1 MTWGDAMKDIKEK
14 PAERIPKNNAA
25 RKIYKVAL
33 KKAWTEAKEKSR
45 TMLRES
51 TSTQGDG
58 DYTTAQDTSSAV
70 TDTSYSVIKQNTDFT
85 VQQGRKIA
93 RKQIEKYREHRSAE
107 QAKTTR
113 VHTANER
120 GVSPKQ
126 AECGTL
132 PDAAQRPRRGADLPR
147 QRAKEKVVTAR
158 TAPRGIRGVTQG
170 QRRTRTAK
178 NQTVRSVTTQ
188 VQMQTRAQ
196 KTRLAAQKIAG
207 GTGRT
212 AVAVRSAIRNFLAD
226 LHSLTAV
233 LAAGASF
240 ALSIVIIISLVAF
253 VSGSAYGIFFA
264 ADAPNAASVTV
275 REAVETLTAEYRD
288 RLEEIS
294 NTVQHDRQD
303 ITANDDVYYIRWQ
316 DVLAVF
322 SSYVSGNEQGYP
334 VAALTEEQVDNL
346 RETMWAMN
354 AVDYSIH
361 PETATI
367 ETTDE
372 DGNLTTTEITETVL
386 VIELTHKTPDEMA
399 ADYHFTTR
407 QNTYLQLLQDPQ
419 YEEMW
424 AELLGGFAQGGGKL
438 MSPDSTRTPTGTLQW
453 PLPVA
458 GTITSQFGHRVD
470 PITGEVSSHTGT
482 DIACAEGT
490 PILAAADGTVTVANG
505 LDSWGGSYGY
515 YIQIDHGGGL
525 ETLYAHCSSICV
537 TTGQQVQAGQVIGY
551 VGHTGRVTGSHLHLE
566 VRINGSRTNAMNFF
580 GNN

>member
-1 MTWGDAMKDIKEK
+1 MKEIKEK
-14 PAERIPKNNAA
+14 PPAHMPRSNATGEIPK
-25 RKIYKVAL
+25 VTL
-33 KKAWTEAKEKSR
+33 KKAWTEAKEKSQ

-58 DYTTAQDTSSAV
+58 DYTTAQDTSSVV

-93 RKQIEKYREHRSAE
+93 RKQIEKYRERRSAE
-107 QAKTTR
+107 QTETTR
-113 VHTANER
+113 VHTASER

-147 QRAKEKVVTAR
+147 QRAKEKAITAK
-158 TAPRGIRGVTQG
+158 TAPRDICGVTQG
-170 QRRTRTAK
+170 QRQLRTAA
-178 NQTVRSVTTQ
+178 NETVRSVTTQ
-188 VQMQTRAQ
+188 AQMHTRTRQVQLAIQKAASNTR
-196 KTRLAAQKIAG
+196 
-207 GTGRT
+207 RT
-212 AVAVRSAIRNFLAD
+212 VTAVRSAIRHFLAS
-226 LHSLTAV
+226 LHRLVAAIAV
-233 LAAGASF
+233 GISV
-240 ALSIVIIISLVAF
+240 ALSIIIVISLVAF

-294 NTVQHDRQD
+294 DTVQHDRQD

-322 SSYVSGNEQGYP
+322 SSYVSGNEQGAP
-334 VAALTEEQVDNL
+334 VAALTEEQVDKL
-346 RETMWAMN
+346 REIMWAMN
-354 AVDYSIH
+354 AVDYSTH
-361 PETATI
+361 PETTTI
-367 ETTDE
+367 DTTDE
-372 DGNLTTTEITETVL
+372 DGNPTTTEITETVL

-419 YEEMW
+419 YEELW
-424 AELLGGFAQGGGKL
+424 AELLSGFAQGGGEL
-438 MSPDSTRTPTGTLQW
+438 MSPDSTRTPTGNLQW

-458 GTITSQFGHRVD
+458 GTITSQFGYRVD

-537 TTGQQVQAGQVIGY
+537 TTGQQVQAGEVIGY
-551 VGHTGRVTGSHLHLE
+551 VGHTGRATGSHLHLE
-566 VRINGSRTNAMNFF
+566 VWVDRSRKDAMSFF
-580 GNN
+580 NVYNEG

>member
-1 MTWGDAMKDIKEK
+1 MRTPKENK
-14 PAERIPKNNAA
+14 QKLRDRTPKSTAGTIPKAA
-25 RKIYKVAL
+25 RKAAWL
-33 KKAWTEAKEKSR
+33 KTKEQSR
-45 TMLRES
+45 TAAREN
-51 TSTQGDG
+51 
-58 DYTTAQDTSSAV
+58 DTESRQQE
-70 TDTSYSVIKQNTDFT
+70 TTDFAGSAAEQAAAF
-85 VQQGRKIA
+85 VWYQGRKLAETQAHQHRQKKATA
-93 RKQIEKYREHRSAE
+93 RA
-107 QAKTTR
+107 
-113 VHTANER
+113 HTANER

-126 AECGTL
+126 AEYGTL

-147 QRAKEKVVTAR
+147 QRAKEKAVTAK
-158 TAPRGIRGVTQG
+158 TAPRDIRGVTQG
-170 QRRTRTAK
+170 QRQLHTAA
-178 NQTVRSVTTQ
+178 NETVRSVMTQ
-188 VQMQTRAQ
+188 AQMQTHAQ
-196 KTRLAAQKIAG
+196 KIRLAAQKVAS

-212 AVAVRSAIRNFLAD
+212 TVAVCSAIRHFLAS
-226 LHSLTAV
+226 LHSLVVAIATGISV
-233 LAAGASF
+233 
-240 ALSIVIIISLVAF
+240 ALSIIIVISLVAF

-275 REAVETLTAEYRD
+275 REAVETLTEEYRD

-294 NTVQHDRQD
+294 DTVQHDRQD

-322 SSYVSGNEQGYP
+322 SSYVSGNEQGAP
-334 VAALTEEQVDNL
+334 VAALTEEQVDKL

-354 AVDYSIH
+354 AVDYATRA
-361 PETATI
+361 ETAVI

-372 DGNLTTTEITETVL
+372 DGNPTTTEITETVL

-419 YEEMW
+419 YEELW
-424 AELLGGFAQGGGKL
+424 AELLGGFAQGGGEL
-438 MSPDSTRTPTGTLQW
+438 MNPDSTRIPTGTLQW

-470 PITGEVSSHTGT
+470 PITGEVSSNTGT

-537 TTGQQVQAGQVIGY
+537 TTDQQVQAGQVIGY
-551 VGHTGRVTGSHLHLE
+551 VGHTGRATGSHLHLE
-566 VRINGSRTNAMNFF
+566 VHVNGSRTDAMRYF
-580 GNN
+580 GM

>member
-1 MTWGDAMKDIKEK
+1 MRTPKENK
-14 PAERIPKNNAA
+14 QILRDRTPKSTAGTIPKAVLKAA
-25 RKIYKVAL
+25 WL
-33 KKAWTEAKEKSR
+33 KTKEQSR
-45 TMLRES
+45 TTAREN
-51 TSTQGDG
+51 
-58 DYTTAQDTSSAV
+58 DTDPRQQEPADLAGSA
-70 TDTSYSVIKQNTDFT
+70 
-85 VQQGRKIA
+85 
-93 RKQIEKYREHRSAE
+93 AE
-107 QAKTTR
+107 QAAAFVRHQGQKLAETKAR
-113 VHTANER
+113 QHRQKEAAARAHAANER

-132 PDAAQRPRRGADLPR
+132 PDAAHRPRRGADLPR
-147 QRAKEKVVTAR
+147 QRAKEKAITAK
-158 TAPRGIRGVTQG
+158 TAPRDIRGVTKS
-170 QRRTRTAK
+170 QRWTRTAA
-178 NQTVRSVTTQ
+178 NETTRSVTTQ
-188 VQMQTRAQ
+188 AQMQTRAQ
-196 KTRLAAQKIAG
+196 KIRLAVQKVAA

-212 AVAVRSAIRNFLAD
+212 TVAVRSAIRNFLAG

-233 LAAGASF
+233 LAAGSGA
-240 ALSIVIIISLVAF
+240 ALGIVIVICLVAF

-294 NTVQHDRQD
+294 DTVQHDRQE

-322 SSYVSGNEQGYP
+322 SSHVAGSEQGAP
-334 VAALTEEQVDNL
+334 VAALTEEQLDKL

-354 AVDYSIH
+354 AVDYSTRA
-361 PETATI
+361 ETAVI
-367 ETTDE
+367 ETTDD
-372 DGNLTTTEITETVL
+372 DGNPTTTEITETVL
-386 VIELTHKTPDEMA
+386 VIELTHKTPNEMA

-419 YEEMW
+419 YEELW
-424 AELLGGFAQGGGKL
+424 AELLGGFAQGGGEL

-458 GTITSQFGHRVD
+458 GRITSQFGHRVD

-490 PILAAADGTVTVANG
+490 PILAAADGIVTVANG

-551 VGHTGRVTGSHLHLE
+551 VGHTGRATGSHLHLE
-566 VRINGSRTNAMNFF
+566 TRANGTRVDSMQFF
-580 GNN
+580 S

>member
-1 MTWGDAMKDIKEK
+1 MRTPKENKQKLRDHAPKSMTGTL
-14 PAERIPKNNAA
+14 PKA
-25 RKIYKVAL
+25 AL
-33 KKAWTEAKEKSR
+33 KAAWIKTKEQSR
-45 TMLRES
+45 TTAREN
-51 TSTQGDG
+51 
-58 DYTTAQDTSSAV
+58 DT
-70 TDTSYSVIKQNTDFT
+70 DPRQQEPTDFA
-85 VQQGRKIA
+85 GSA
-93 RKQIEKYREHRSAE
+93 AE
-107 QAKTTR
+107 QAAAFVRHQRRKLAETQAR
-113 VHTANER
+113 QHRQKEAVARAHAAGER

-126 AECGTL
+126 TEYGTL
-132 PDAAQRPRRGADLPR
+132 PDAERHPRRGADLPR
-147 QRAKEKVVTAR
+147 QRAKEKAVTAK
-158 TAPRGIRGVTQG
+158 TAPRDIRGVTQS
-170 QRRTRTAK
+170 RRQLHTAA
-178 NQTVRSVTTQ
+178 NENARSAMPQ
-188 VQMQTRAQ
+188 AQMQTH
-196 KTRLAAQKIAG
+196 AQKIRLSAQKDAA

-212 AVAVRSAIRNFLAD
+212 AVTVGSAIRNFLAE
-226 LHSLTAV
+226 LHSLTAI
-233 LAAGASF
+233 LAAGVGA
-240 ALSIVIIISLVAF
+240 ALGIVIVISLVAF

-264 ADAPNAASVTV
+264 ADAPNTASVTV
-275 REAVETLTAEYRD
+275 REAVETLTEEYRD
-288 RLEEIS
+288 RLETIS
-294 NTVQHDRQD
+294 DTVQHDRQD

-322 SSYVSGNEQGYP
+322 SSYVSGNEQGAP
-334 VAALTEEQVDNL
+334 VAALTEEQVDKL

-354 AVDYSIH
+354 AVDYATRA
-361 PETATI
+361 ETAVI

-372 DGNLTTTEITETVL
+372 DGNPTTTEITETVL

-419 YEEMW
+419 YEELW
-424 AELLGGFAQGGGKL
+424 AELLGGFEQGGGEV
-438 MSPDSTRTPTGTLQW
+438 MSPDGTRAPTGTLQW

-490 PILAAADGTVTVANG
+490 PILAAADGIVTVANG

-551 VGHTGRVTGSHLHLE
+551 VGHTGRVTGNHLHLE
-566 VRINGSRTNAMNFF
+566 VRVNGKRADAMAYF
-580 GNN
+580 G